1 MSSQSTPKKS
11 TARRRTTPKRNV
23 KSANKLREE
32 RERRNAD
39 RTVKKQDHWSKL
51 EEILN
56 HVALV
61 GLGDGVPLPIQ
72 QAVRQKL
79 AASRKVLQRRG
90 DPLDITKPL
99 LELSNIISDH
109 GVKTGA
115 VVNRH
120 LSGIRFFM
128 EEATKEKMEDRTAI
142 ALNSQPAKK
151 DIKGIEMKKM
161 LDRAKNILS
170 QLSDM
175 NELRLTIKNSM
186 DTILKTSGYLFENPT
201 PTIYRLDID
210 SEKVAHRTSERF
222 FRGKRSKSRS
232 RSNHLPELELPPK
245 SCNWKKIEGVLD
257 HVMRVCQR
265 PNINKE
271 LQQTMMTKVCASRKY
286 FLKRSDPLQICK
298 PLHELIDILNQQGLD
313 SSETAKSHLED
324 VQAISIST
332 QDSLDIN
339 STTSSTRFRDKNCLE
354 VRRALGQAKQSLNYL
369 SDLNELKM
377 IVKSSADL
385 IQRGGIYTVED
396 LPNIMVDV
404 EYDSIWDVSE
414 LVRAIEKIHLP
425 NNLKVAVKVTMS
437 RLRRILATPSGNTIL
452 QEHLENLRAAL
463 TKKVPETIAVACY
476 SLIAAVTDYQNTHW
490 NND

>member
-128 EEATKEKMEDRTAI
+128 EEAT
-142 ALNSQPAKK
+142 N
-151 DIKGIEMKKM
+151 
-161 LDRAKNILS
+161 
-170 QLSDM
+170 
-175 NELRLTIKNSM
+175 
-186 DTILKTSGYLFENPT
+186 
-201 PTIYRLDID
+201 
-210 SEKVAHRTSERF
+210 
-222 FRGKRSKSRS
+222 RSKSRS

>member
-128 EEATKEKMEDRTAI
+128 EEATK
-142 ALNSQPAKK
+142 
-151 DIKGIEMKKM
+151 
-161 LDRAKNILS
+161 
-170 QLSDM
+170 
-175 NELRLTIKNSM
+175 
-186 DTILKTSGYLFENPT
+186 
-201 PTIYRLDID
+201 
-210 SEKVAHRTSERF
+210 
-222 FRGKRSKSRS
+222 SKSRS